1 MAGPDFKL
9 LDSRI
14 RETRLPRLSGGK
26 FLKLHLC
33 DTFLLAVQATS
44 CSLFL
49 REDRLQPTAQNVKF
63 SKRAIAADICEV
75 AGELCLYSLMTS
87 GSLEIWALPSLHQV
101 ASLPVTGMTGE
112 AVICSDGSLGIR
124 SGGGL
129 WMTSAGDTCER
140 VALESSV
147 RSAALAQVI
156 QGLQKTV
163 TQTLWQKVLAFSL

>member
-1 MAGPDFKL
+1 M
-9 LDSRI
+9 
-14 RETRLPRLSGGK
+14 
-26 FLKLHLC
+26 
-33 DTFLLAVQATS
+33 
-44 CSLFL
+44 FL
-49 REDRLQPTAQNVKF
+49 RHEDRLQPTAQNVKF

-101 ASLPVTGMTGE
+101 ASLPVMGMTGDG
-112 AVICSDGSLGIR
+112 AAICADGSLAIR
-124 SGGGL
+124 SKGGGL
-129 WMTSAGDTCER
+129 WLTSAGDTCER

-163 TQTLWQKVLAFSL
+163 TQWPSNLAKGLGIAV